1 MFFDRVRSVPGV
13 SVDRKKRV
21 EGRAERVV
29 MGLRLRNN
37 SEDEDLN
44 EFFGDNSNSEA
55 DEAAEALPTSRQKT
69 EKTINEGEDGERES
83 VFSGKIEGV
92 ITCASSASGASPQD
106 PTPPLIEAPL
116 ADAKTPMERVAEAL
130 HSFGVKGATVEE
142 IADRAGLSVDE
153 TRKRL
158 EAVQRDRHTF
168 TLPGGLVW
176 RWVS

>member
-1 MFFDRVRSVPGV
+1 
-13 SVDRKKRV
+13 
-21 EGRAERVV
+21 
-29 MGLRLRNN
+29 
-37 SEDEDLN
+37 
-44 EFFGDNSNSEA
+44 
-55 DEAAEALPTSRQKT
+55 
-69 EKTINEGEDGERES
+69 
-83 VFSGKIEGV
+83 
-92 ITCASSASGASPQD
+92 
-106 PTPPLIEAPL
+106 
-116 ADAKTPMERVAEAL
+116 MERVAEAL